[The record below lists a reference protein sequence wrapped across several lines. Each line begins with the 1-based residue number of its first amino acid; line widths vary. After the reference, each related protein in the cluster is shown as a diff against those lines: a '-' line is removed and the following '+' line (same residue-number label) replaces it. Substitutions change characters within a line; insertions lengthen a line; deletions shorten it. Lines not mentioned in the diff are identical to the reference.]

1 MAQAGYTPISLYY
14 STTPAQVPS
23 SGNLVAGELAINITD
38 GKLYYLDNLGAVQL
52 LADKGTTTP
61 VLSLSFGTTGL
72 TPATSSTGAITVAGV
87 LNPANGGTGVNN
99 GTKTITIGGNLAF
112 SGAYTFTGTLTNN
125 TAVTFPTTGTL
136 ATLAGS
142 ETLTNKTISGANNTL
157 SNIANASLTY
167 SSITINGNS
176 VSLGGSIT
184 VTAAVPYPLTIGTGL
199 SGTSYDGSAAVT
211 IAIDSSVATLTGAQT
226 LTNKRIDPRVSSTA
240 TASSVTPTT
249 TSYDTYAY
257 TGLASGLTINA
268 PTGSPV
274 DGNRL
279 MFRFLDN
286 GTPQT
291 LTWNGTYTAIGITLP
306 TTTTANKTTYV
317 GCMYNANNTRWDV
330 IAVTT
335 EA

>member
-14 STTPAQVPS
+14 STTPAQAPS
-23 SGNLVAGELAINITD
+23 SVNLVAGELAINITD
-38 GKLYYLDNLGAVQL
+38 GKLYYLDDLGAVQL

-61 VLSLSFGTTGL
+61 VLSLSFGTTGF

-99 GTKTITIGGNLAF
+99 GTATITVGGNLEF

-142 ETLTNKTISGANNTL
+142 ETLTNK
-157 SNIANASLTY
+157 
-167 SSITINGNS
+167 
-176 VSLGGSIT
+176 
-184 VTAAVPYPLTIGTGL
+184 
-199 SGTSYDGSAAVT
+199 
-211 IAIDSSVATLTGAQT
+211 
-226 LTNKRIDPRVSSTA
+226 RIDPRVSSTA

-257 TGLASGLTINA
+257 TGLASALTINA